1 MDLINSIF
9 KCKKVNFSKLLPFGF
24 KKCENIYSYK
34 KVLDGCKFLLTVQ
47 ISEDGAISSEMID
60 PSMNEVYTLHLVESA
75 TGSFVGEIKSQY
87 KAVLEEIA
95 ETCFDPDVFKSN
107 QAKELIAYAREKY
120 GDELE
125 FLWPKFPDNAI
136 WRRQD
141 NKKWYGAILT
151 VSRQKLGLK
160 SDEIVEIVDLRL
172 EPEKIATLVDQKR
185 YFNGW
190 HMNKKNWYTII
201 LDGSVPTKEI
211 CNKLDDSYTLTGKK

>member
-1 MDLINSIF
+1 
-9 KCKKVNFSKLLPFGF
+9 
-24 KKCENIYSYK
+24 
-34 KVLDGCKFLLTVQ
+34 
-47 ISEDGAISSEMID
+47 
-60 PSMNEVYTLHLVESA
+60 MNEVYTLHLVESA

-95 ETCFDPDVFKSN
+95 ETCFDPDVTKSN

-211 CNKLDDSYTLTGKK
+211 CNKLDDSHTLTGKK